1 MRASQSRPLLLAL
14 AYLSFISLGLPDGV
28 LGVAWPAVRSSFNQP
43 LDALA
48 PLLVMSTLGYLLASF
63 NCGRILT
70 HMNVGVLLAWSCALT
85 AMSLFGYAL
94 TPVWWFMIVCAAL
107 AGLGAGAID
116 TGLNAYAATHF
127 SASAMNWLHAF
138 YGIGATLGPA
148 IMTSVLN
155 AQQPWQWGYVIIGSA
170 QFILA
175 ISFGATN
182 KFWIDGNPAEA
193 QRTHD
198 SASTNAR
205 GVWHVPAM
213 WFGLG
218 AFFIYAAIES
228 VAGAWAFSLFTQS
241 RGVSVLAAGT
251 WTSVYWGSLTAGRLL
266 SGFVVPHVALP
277 RLLRGSVLGIALGAT
292 LLWLNLAE
300 LLSFLGL
307 ALIGF
312 CCAPIFPSLVSTTP
326 KRVGAALTAHAVG
339 YQMTVA
345 MLGLSFW
352 PSVIGVLAE
361 NFSLEIM
368 PPAVLVATLVLFAL
382 QELLLKQSR
391 NFDEKE
397 RAAETVVHS

>member
-1 MRASQSRPLLLAL
+1 MCAHKSRPLLLAL

-28 LGVAWPAVRSSFNQP
+28 LGVAWPEVRSYFNQP
-43 LDALA
+43 LDALG

-63 NCGRILT
+63 NCGRILNR
-70 HMNVGVLLAWSCALT
+70 MNVGVLLAWSCALT

-94 TPVWWFMIVCAAL
+94 TPMWWLMIACAAL

-155 AQQPWQWGYVIIGSA
+155 AQQPWQWGYAIIGSA
-170 QFILA
+170 QLILA
-175 ISFGATN
+175 LSFGATN
-182 KFWIDGNPAEA
+182 KFWIDGKPADA
-193 QRTHD
+193 QSTY
-198 SASTNAR
+198 ASLATNAR
-205 GVWHVPAM
+205 GVLHLPAM
-213 WFGLG
+213 WLGLG
-218 AFFIYAAIES
+218 AFFIYAAVES

-241 RGVSVLAAGT
+241 RGVTVLVAGT

-266 SGFVVPHVALP
+266 SGFVVPHVPLP
-277 RLLRGSVLGIALGAT
+277 RLLRGSMLGIALGAT

-307 ALIGF
+307 SLIGF
-312 CCAPIFPSLVSTTP
+312 CCAPIFPALVSTTP
-326 KRVGAALTAHAVG
+326 QRVGAAHTAHAVG

-345 MLGLSFW
+345 MLGLSLW
-352 PSVIGVLAE
+352 PSLIGVLAKK
-361 NFSLEIM
+361 FSLEIM
-368 PPAVLVATLVLFAL
+368 PPAVLFAALVLFAL
-382 QELLLKQSR
+382 HELLLKHSA
-391 NFDEKE
+391 N
-397 RAAETVVHS
+397 VVESV